1 MGRALLEWHNAH
13 TMGTYRMKPS
23 RGQSGQAAVEA
34 ALTMPLTIFLILGT
48 LQLFM
53 MLQGRIMA
61 EYAAF
66 AAVRA
71 GSRQH
76 GDCKPMVHAAL
87 AGLLPSVISF
97 TGGAGGGGSA
107 GKKFAEAWK
116 KRIGSPSNPDPK
128 YQDGKH
134 DGPVFWLVRESPKPG
149 DFQGKEDLAFDTPEG
164 DGDHAMR
171 LEVRLVYWYR
181 LRIPFADW
189 VMSRMFLA
197 HLGIK
202 DYTSGNPLIVTQ
214 KDAGWTKEGKAVSL
228 DSSIRSELSSRVNK
242 GQYVFPIHATYG
254 MRMMTPARRSNFQ
267 KQNCASAP
275 ESL

>member
-1 MGRALLEWHNAH
+1 MGKYQKNQPGR
-13 TMGTYRMKPS
+13 
-23 RGQSGQAAVEA
+23 QSGQAAVEA
-34 ALTMPLTIFLILGT
+34 ALTLPLTIFLILGT

-97 TGGAGGGGSA
+97 TGGSGGGSA
-107 GKKFAEAWK
+107 AQKMAEAWK

-134 DGPVFWLVRESPKPG
+134 NGPVFWLVRESPKPG
-149 DFQGKEDLAFDTPEG
+149 DFQGKEDLTFDTPEG
-164 DGDHAMR
+164 DGSDAMR

-197 HLGIK
+197 HLGLK
-202 DYTSGNPLIVTQ
+202 NYNAANPLILTQ
-214 KDAGWTKEGKAVSL
+214 TQAGWTKSEKRTVDL
-228 DSSIRSELSSRVNK
+228 ESSIRQELSSRVNS

-254 MRMMTPARRSNFQ
+254 MRMMTPARRTYFQ
-267 KQNCASAP
+267 QQNCASAP
-275 ESL
+275 EGL